1 MIVECIKQIVQD
13 ESGYAAVEK
22 LKRHVQMYFGKD
34 DENST
39 VTDEARAAELV
50 QAITKA
56 AGGGQYTAELQSLI
70 GELNRIKAVI
80 AEKKSQQTSDEQSAK
95 RINEILESIDKMK
108 DNPMEFDNE
117 SIRKIISC
125 IKVMSKDEILI
136 IFKGGIE
143 KRVTLR

>member
-1 MIVECIKQIVQD
+1 MGRTQ
-13 ESGYAAVEK
+13 S
-22 LKRHVQMYFGKD
+22 
-34 DENST
+34 
-39 VTDEARAAELV
+39 
-50 QAITKA
+50 
-56 AGGGQYTAELQSLI
+56 GGQYTAEMQSLI
-70 GELNRIKAVI
+70 EELNRIKAVI

-95 RINEILESIDKMK
+95 RINEILESIDRMK